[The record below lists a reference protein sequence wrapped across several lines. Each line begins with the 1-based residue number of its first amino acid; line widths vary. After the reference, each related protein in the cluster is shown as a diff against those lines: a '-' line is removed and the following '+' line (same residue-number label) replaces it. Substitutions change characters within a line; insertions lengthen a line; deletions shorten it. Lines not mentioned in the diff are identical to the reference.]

1 MSKKFD
7 KLEKEIEREY
17 EKKGK
22 SKKRSEYIAK
32 ATAGKIA
39 RKKKRGIL

>member
-1 MSKKFD
+1 MSKSFN
-7 KLEKEIEREY
+7 KLERKIAKEY

-22 SKKRSEYIAK
+22 SKARADYIAR

-39 RKKKRGIL
+39 RNKKRGLL